1 MRLYSA
7 LAAGAAA
14 ADDDDG
20 SLMGSNEKAPFL
32 FVFRFMTLTTP
43 RAAIVHY
50 NRMSILLFE
59 IYFLEYG
66 IYVCVTVLLTI
77 ASLTVIRVSIFPR
90 TH

>member
-20 SLMGSNEKAPFL
+20 SLMGSNEKALFL

-43 RAAIVHY
+43 RAANVHY
-50 NRMSILLFE
+50 YWMSLLLFKLFM
-59 IYFLEYG
+59 IILVPKGVSWY
-66 IYVCVTVLLTI
+66 YVRL
-77 ASLTVIRVSIFPR
+77 RE
-90 TH
+90 

>member
-7 LAAGAAA
+7 LAAGA

-43 RAAIVHY
+43 KTANIHY
-50 NRMSILLFE
+50 YQVSILL
-59 IYFLEYG
+59 IDM
-66 IYVCVTVLLTI
+66 
-77 ASLTVIRVSIFPR
+77 
-90 TH
+90 